1 MTTDTPHIDAM
12 TMQLARFEVPETHH
26 ARSYCRAPQSDR
38 IKELEYALI
47 AAKESEAV
55 WKTERDKMDQ
65 RRMEAEA
72 EVERLK
78 ELLNRAINEIE
89 KTPFNTP
96 KLTAFTAHRLADRYR
111 EEMTNDSKNTP
122 NTQEHDK

>member
-1 MTTDTPHIDAM
+1 MTTDTPRTDADYWEDEARRYCCNSQYWRERAEKAEAKVERLRS
-12 TMQLARFEVPETHH
+12 TMRSFILVSPIQFE
-26 ARSYCRAPQSDR
+26 
-38 IKELEYALI
+38 
-47 AAKESEAV
+47 
-55 WKTERDKMDQ
+55 
-65 RRMEAEA
+65 RMEKKEA

-89 KTPFNTP
+89 KTPFHTP